1 MRKVAQKIP
10 HRGNGDAIEFLASL
24 PAIQSSIRIGQDG
37 MRIQLDVPETEMGNA
52 IRLMTW
58 RNKVLKVRIEPTK
71 RK

>member
-1 MRKVAQKIP
+1 MKNEQ
-10 HRGNGDAIEFLASL
+10 NGEVEFLASL
-24 PAIQSSIRIGQDG
+24 SPTQSSIRIGQDG

-58 RNKVLKVRIEPTK
+58 RDKILKVTITVN

>member
-1 MRKVAQKIP
+1 MKKVNI
-10 HRGNGDAIEFLASL
+10 DAIEFLASL
-24 PAIQSSIRIGQDG
+24 PPIQSSIRIGQDG

-58 RNKVLKVRIEPTK
+58 RDKVLRITIRPEN

>member
-1 MRKVAQKIP
+1 VKSSEKGEAEI
-10 HRGNGDAIEFLASL
+10 IFLASL
-24 PAIQSSIRIGQDG
+24 SPIQSSIRIGQDG

-58 RNKVLKVRIEPTK
+58 RDKVLQVKITVN